1 MPGLD
6 APVYGPIKITKQ
18 AHEMSGSKGVTL
30 KENIR
35 KKVSIQQGETIVY
48 AYADDDL
55 QPPHSVTSALF
66 MPNHEDRIITSGSHD
81 G

>member
-35 KKVSIQQGETIVY
+35 KKVSIQQGETLVY
-48 AYADDDL
+48 VYADDDL
-55 QPPHSVTSALF
+55 
-66 MPNHEDRIITSGSHD
+66 
-81 G
+81 